1 MQVVIPPLVQNH
13 TPVLIQA
20 HQVPFHPTLQ
30 PVQVSLNGSTASQC
44 ISHSSQ
50 HCIISKLAEG
60 GLYPFIQVIDEDVEQ
75 DQTQYQS
82 LGNTNRFRPLTRLTI
97 DHNPMSFT
105 SQPVLSSPQCP
116 HIYPALSMLHY
127 KYVVGDS
134 VKCLAEVK
142 IQNIHCSSLIYPASD
157 GVIEGYQTG
166 QADLVNPY

>member
-60 GLYPFIQVIDEDVEQ
+60 GLYPFIQVIDEDTEITLRLLKPSCQPGGDRPSVH
-75 DQTQYQS
+75 S
-82 LGNTNRFRPLTRLTI
+82 LSGN
-97 DHNPMSFT
+97 
-105 SQPVLSSPQCP
+105 C
-116 HIYPALSMLHY
+116 
-127 KYVVGDS
+127 G
-134 VKCLAEVK
+134 
-142 IQNIHCSSLIYPASD
+142 
-157 GVIEGYQTG
+157 
-166 QADLVNPY
+166 

>member
-1 MQVVIPPLVQNH
+1 MHVVIPPQVQDF
-13 TPVLIQA
+13 TLALLEP
-20 HQVPFHPTLQ
+20 HQVPPYPTLM
-30 PVQVSLNGSTASQC
+30 PVHVSLNGSTAFRC
-44 ISHSSQ
+44 IHQSSQ
-50 HCIISKLAEG
+50 LCIISKLAEG

-166 QADLVNPY
+166 QADLVNPC